1 MTERDRG
8 RQERERKIDRERKTG
23 RERER
28 DSGILP
34 TRETQ
39 AYYPQEK
46 TIYVRKTKKKKKKQY
61 VQKIFFWRVLQL
73 PHFDVTY

>member
-46 TIYVRKTKKKKKKQY
+46 TIYVRKTKKKKKAVCSKN
-61 VQKIFFWRVLQL
+61 ILLARIA
-73 PHFDVTY
+73 VTAL